1 MTKDSEAKAE
11 QEAKD
16 AKESK
21 ANAASK
27 TPKPK
32 VFGLDGVCP
41 QKTCLVACHPCALRV
56 SVPCLLT
63 SPPTPHTR
71 APPDI
76 HKQIGTFERV
86 ISGTKNAQ
94 QVLRAFRH
102 NTVIRRKVTKAMLA
116 TAITFYVPAG
126 TVRDELLAQADTI
139 PDSEADTAT
148 DAAAAKAVEEAK
160 AAEAKAEAD
169 AVAAAAKAAL
179 EAKAAAAAAKGDSA
193 KEATAA
199 EKAAAEKA
207 AADKAAADKKA
218 KAAAK
223 KKKKGPEPPRT
234 AVLPEVEL
242 YLRTL
247 VVTSLVRACEFER
260 AAAFASAALAP
271 SAALNL
277 RTADAFHAKLWSYL
291 SLCYEKL
298 GRLEEVRSALL
309 GAHRTACLQHNEIGQ
324 AYLLTLLLRNYC
336 AYSLYGQALKLV
348 SKTTFPEG
356 VSNNQYLRY
365 LFYLGKI
372 SAVQL
377 AYSDANAKL
386 QQCLRKCPTGA
397 GVSPSILGFRRS
409 VAKLALVVQLLMGT
423 IPERKAFEEASL
435 KAALAPYLVIT
446 QALRVGDLRQFSK
459 AMAAHGA
466 ALQTDGTFTLLS
478 RLRHNVIKTGLRKI
492 STSYSRISFAD
503 IAAKL
508 HLESA
513 EEAEPICAKAIADGV
528 IDAVLDHEQGWLQ
541 SKESANVYSTAEPQ
555 RAFHTRTLF
564 CMEVHNEAVRAM
576 QYPQDAHKKALAAAE
591 KERKEREAEEEEAS
605 AEIAA
610 MEEDEMED

>member
-1 MTKDSEAKAE
+1 MPSKEESTTKAGAKGAAEAPKA
-11 QEAKD
+11 
-16 AKESK
+16 
-21 ANAASK
+21 
-27 TPKPK
+27 PK
-32 VFGLDGVCP
+32 VFGLD
-41 QKTCLVACHPCALRV
+41 
-56 SVPCLLT
+56 
-63 SPPTPHTR
+63 
-71 APPDI
+71 DI

-86 ISGTKNAQ
+86 ITGTKNAQ

-116 TAITFYVPAG
+116 KTIEFYVPAG
-126 TVRDELLAQADTI
+126 AVRDELLGQVTAI
-139 PDSEADTAT
+139 PNSEADAAT

-169 AVAAAAKAAL
+169 AKAAAEKAAL
-179 EAKAAAAAAKGDSA
+179 DAKAAAAAAKGDSA
-193 KEATAA
+193 KEETAA
-199 EKAAAEKA
+199 EKATAEKKA
-207 AADKAAADKKA
+207 ADDKAAAEKKA

-234 AVLPEVEL
+234 SVLPEIEL
-242 YLRTL
+242 YLRL
-247 VVTSLVRACEFER
+247 LIVTSLVRAAQFER
-260 AAAFASAALAP
+260 AEEFARVALAP

-298 GRLEEVRSALL
+298 GRLEDVRSALL

-324 AYLLTLLLRNYC
+324 AYLLALLLRNYC
-336 AYSLYGQALKLV
+336 SYSLYGQALKLV

-386 QQCLRKCPTGA
+386 QQCLRKCPAGA
-397 GVSPSILGFRRS
+397 GVSPSILGFRRT

-423 IPERKAFEEASL
+423 IPERKTFEEPAL
-435 KAALAPYLVIT
+435 KAALAPYLVVT
-446 QALRVGDLRQFSK
+446 QALRVGDVSQFGE
-459 AMAAHGA
+459 AMKAHGA
-466 ALQTDGTFTLLS
+466 ALQADGTFTLLS

-508 HLESA
+508 CLKPPSA
-513 EEAEPICAKAIADGV
+513 ELAEPICAKAIADGV
-528 IDAVLDHEQGWLQ
+528 IDAVLDHENGWLQ

-576 QYPQDAHKKALAAAE
+576 QYPPDAHKKALAAAE

-610 MEEDEMED
+610 MDDDQMEDE